1 MAKQITPLPKETD
14 AFGREFV
21 WEPIE
26 GGGFRAWL
34 ADRSMCVGL
43 ESKDKKAAMD
53 AFAAFLPK
61 RLQAE
66 PKQEKQTVC
75 PRCGLNLEG
84 YE

>member
-21 WEPIE
+21 WEPIP

-43 ESKDKKAAMD
+43 TGKNEQAARE
-53 AFAAFLPK
+53 AFAAFVPP
-61 RLQAE
+61 RLRPEA
-66 PKQEKQTVC
+66 KQKNMIVC
-75 PRCGLNLEG
+75 PRCGLEIEG
-84 YE
+84 T

>member
-14 AFGREFV
+14 AFGREFF

-43 ESKDKKAAMD
+43 TGKNEQAARE
-53 AFAAFLPK
+53 AFAAFLPA
-61 RLQAE
+61 RLRPE

-84 YE
+84 RE